1 MYHKIKQLKILG
13 FSNAKVARQL
23 VLDPRTI
30 KKWESLSEVEFD
42 RFLTTKKERA
52 KILDKYEGFVR
63 DKLEEFSDT
72 STAQIHD
79 WLKEHHNGFPEI
91 NPRTVYNFVM
101 HIRQKHNIPIVAEER
116 QFSPVED
123 LPYGQQAQVDFG
135 SYNLRTADGVRKKV
149 YFFAMVLSRSRMKF
163 TQFQDQPF
171 TAETTCKAHEKAF
184 TFFGGIPHILVYD
197 QDRVMIVS
205 ENMGDVVLTST
216 FKKYVK
222 SRGLKLHFCRKSD
235 PQSKGK
241 VENVIQYVKKNFL
254 YNRCYHDLEL
264 LNEEALKWLE
274 RTANHLEHNYTKKS
288 PKVEFEIEK
297 HQLKPYVSISMDL
310 AEKKSYNVRKT
321 NTITYKSNFYSLPLG
336 TYKGSDT
343 CVSIL
348 EKKGILEIYGSNG
361 TLLCKHEVS
370 LLKGQTIINNNHKRD
385 NSKNIA
391 ELMEQ
396 AKASF
401 AQAKGAVLFL
411 EAIKTKWPRYV
422 RDQLQSIIKTLEEID
437 PVTAEQVLKI
447 CLENN
452 IESAAEFKEVAASI
466 AKKQTAVVTQTIKLL
481 NPNNLAKTECM
492 PEKSDMHLYEN
503 IVNL

>member
-1 MYHKIKQLKILG
+1 MYHKIKQLKSLG
-13 FSNAKVARQL
+13 FSNAKIARQL
-23 VLDPRTI
+23 VLDPRTV
-30 KKWESLSEVEFD
+30 KKWQFLSEAEFE
-42 RFLTTKKERA
+42 RLLTTKKARSKA
-52 KILDKYEGFVR
+52 LDKYEVFVR
-63 DKLEEFSDT
+63 DKLEEFPDT

-79 WLKEHHNGFPEI
+79 WLKEHNNNFPEI

-101 HIRQKHNIPIVAEER
+101 YVRQKHNIPIVAEQR
-116 QFSPVED
+116 QYAPVEE

-135 SYNLRTADGVRKKV
+135 SYNMRTVDGGRRKV
-149 YFFAMVLSRSRMKF
+149 YFFAMVLSRSRMKY
-163 TQFQDQPF
+163 TQFQDKHF
-171 TAETTCKAHEKAF
+171 TAETTCEAHEKAF
-184 TFFGGIPHILVYD
+184 EFFDGIPYTLVYD

-205 ENMGDVVLTST
+205 ENMGDVILTSA

-222 SRGLKLHFCRKSD
+222 SRGIRLHFCRKSD

-254 YNRCYHDLEL
+254 YNRGYHDLEL
-264 LNEEALKWLE
+264 LNGEALKWLE

-297 HQLKPYVSISMDL
+297 QQLKPYTPISIDV

-321 NTITYKSNFYSLPLG
+321 NTIAYKSNFYSLPIG
-336 TYKGSDT
+336 TYKGRDT
-343 CVSIL
+343 CVNVL
-348 EKKGILEIYGSNG
+348 ENKGILEVYDPKG
-361 TLLCKHEVS
+361 TLLCKHGVS

-396 AKASF
+396 AKTAF
-401 AQAKGAVLFL
+401 CQPKEAGPFL
-411 EAIKTKWPRYV
+411 EAIKAKWPRYV
-422 RDQLQSIIKTLEEID
+422 RDQLQSVIKTLEQVD
-437 PVTAEQVLKI
+437 GPTAQKALKI

-466 AKKQTAVVTQTIKLL
+466 GKKPTGVPTEAIKLL
-481 NPNNLAKTECM
+481 NPNNLEKTECM
-492 PEKSDMHLYEN
+492 PEKSDMHIYEN